1 MLGLRFAISLS
12 KKAEKYSTSKCISTR
27 KIDIHNSFE
36 KYMIGELRTL
46 IAGEIYN
53 NVMDVKWIIPV
64 KDNMNCVYSKLD
76 KNIQI
81 CS

>member
-12 KKAEKYSTSKCISTR
+12 KKAEKYSASTCISTR
-27 KIDIHNSFE
+27 KNDIHNSFE
-36 KYMIGELRTL
+36 KHMIEELRTL
-46 IAGEIYN
+46 IAGEEST

-64 KDNMNCVYSKLD
+64 KNNMNCVYSKLD
-76 KNIQI
+76 KSIQI